1 MRGDEQAFLASRLL
15 RDVICV
21 VTAAFAFLASSPRA
35 SAQSSTYPSR
45 PIRFI
50 VPLPAGGGAD
60 IVARI
65 VAERLTKSL
74 GQQVLVDNR
83 AGGGTVIGAD
93 LAAKS
98 PPDGYTLLLGTA
110 TTHAINASLVRKL
123 PYDPV
128 KDFAPITLVAVLPQI
143 IVSHPSLPVTS
154 LKEFIALARKRPG
167 EIFFASTGNG
177 SANHLGGEML
187 NAVAGLKNVHV
198 PYKGAAPALT
208 DLLAGQVQFMFTT
221 IPPALP
227 HVKSRRLR
235 ALAVANAR
243 CSSLLP
249 DLPTTA
255 ESGAPGVEASSWNG
269 VLAPAG
275 TPREIIARLHSE
287 ISAVMR
293 LPEVSERLASAG
305 VEPMLTTPEEFAAY
319 IESETARY
327 AKVVKASGAR
337 VD

>member
-1 MRGDEQAFLASRLL
+1 MKPSRLL
-15 RDVICV
+15 RNV
-21 VTAAFAFLASSPRA
+21 VCALTAAFAFLASLPRA
-35 SAQSSTYPSR
+35 SAQSPTYPSR

-128 KDFAPITLVAVLPQI
+128 RDFTPITLVAVLPQI
-143 IVSHPSLPVTS
+143 IVSHPSLPVVS
-154 LKEFIALARKRPG
+154 LQEFIALARKRPG

-187 NAVAGLKNVHV
+187 NVVAGLRNVHV

-227 HVKSRRLR
+227 HVKARRLR
-235 ALAVANAR
+235 ALAVANAKR
-243 CSSLLP
+243 SFLLP

-255 ESGAPGVEASSWNG
+255 ESGAPGV
-269 VLAPAG
+269 
-275 TPREIIARLHSE
+275 
-287 ISAVMR
+287 
-293 LPEVSERLASAG
+293 
-305 VEPMLTTPEEFAAY
+305 
-319 IESETARY
+319 
-327 AKVVKASGAR
+327 
-337 VD
+337 

>member
-1 MRGDEQAFLASRLL
+1 MKTLHWPRMAAGLLIVAALSAGALA
-15 RDVICV
+15 
-21 VTAAFAFLASSPRA
+21 
-35 SAQSSTYPSR
+35 QNYPTR

-50 VPLPAGGGAD
+50 VPLPPGGGAD
-60 IVARI
+60 IVARV
-65 VAERLTKSL
+65 VAERLGKSL

-83 AGGGTVIGAD
+83 PGGGTVIGAD
-93 LAAKS
+93 AAAKS

-143 IVSHPSLPVTS
+143 IVAHPSLPVTT
-154 LKEFIALARKRPG
+154 LKEFVALSRKRPG
-167 EIFFASTGNG
+167 ELFFASTGNG
-177 SANHLGGEML
+177 SANQLGAEML

-198 PYKGAAPALT
+198 PYKGASPALV

-221 IPPALP
+221 IPPALQ
-227 HVKSRRLR
+227 HVKAGKLR
-235 ALAVANAR
+235 ALAVAHSQR
-243 CSSLLP
+243 STLLP

-255 ESGAPGVEASSWNG
+255 EQGARGVEASSWNG
-269 VLAPAG
+269 VLVPAG
-275 TPREIIARLHSE
+275 TPREIIARLHAE
-287 ISAVMR
+287 ISAVMK
-293 LPEVSERLASAG
+293 LQETIERLAGAG
-305 VEPMLTTPEEFAAY
+305 VEPALMTPDEFAAF

-327 AKVVKASGAR
+327 AKVVKSSGAR